1 MSVRSTGTVG
11 MAEADVDAG
20 ADTERA
26 SVLTKSSP
34 VTRVVD
40 ALKAAPSAAS
50 ARFYRIYDDV
60 VDRPVRAVR
69 ILGIVVLA
77 VAVLT
82 GLFWFQDRRYEQTA
96 EARTAAMS
104 TAASSVVKLLSY
116 NFRTIDRQ
124 VSDTQG
130 MITGKFKDDY
140 AALVNNTVAPTAK
153 DKQIAVQTAIADNGV
168 VSSSAGQVVL
178 LMFVNQQSESLLKPN
193 AVLTGSR
200 IRVTMQNEQGKW
212 LISEL
217 TPV

>member
-1 MSVRSTGTVG
+1 MS
-11 MAEADVDAG
+11 
-20 ADTERA
+20 
-26 SVLTKSSP
+26 
-34 VTRVVD
+34 VVD
-40 ALKAAPSAAS
+40 ALKAAPPAAVE
-50 ARFYRIYDDV
+50 AFYRLVDDV
-60 VDRPVRAVR
+60 LDRPVRAVR

-82 GLFWFQDRRYEQTA
+82 GLLWTQDRRYEQTA
-96 EARTAAMS
+96 DARTAAMT
-104 TAASSVVKLLSY
+104 TAANSVVKLLSY

-140 AALVNNTVAPTAK
+140 AALVNNTVKPSAK
-153 DKQIAVQTAIADNGV
+153 DKQIAIQTAIADNAV
-168 VSSSAGQVVL
+168 VSSGTDQVVL

-200 IRVTMQNEQGKW
+200 IRVTLRNEQGNW